1 MQSTDFREPEK
12 IHKIVT
18 EYNFLLLSQ
27 LEAQRTYYEELL
39 QKARSEQ
46 GSSDEARRLQKS
58 NAQQSQQ
65 IAQLK
70 DKLLEVMREN
80 KFLKEMMETDRS
92 RFESLMQ
99 KQEAERRGTA
109 QQMQD
114 MQEQLRDLM
123 FFVEAQKAVQGQ
135 ETLEEGAVVRIKK
148 DAVPPPPMKPGG
160 GKKKKKK

>member
-1 MQSTDFREPEK
+1 
-12 IHKIVT
+12 VT

-27 LEAQRTYYEELL
+27 LEAQRAYFEELL

-58 NAQQSQQ
+58 NAQQSQH
-65 IAQLK
+65 ISQLK

-99 KQEAERRGTA
+99 KQEAERRATA

-135 ETLEEGAVVRIKK
+135 EGLEDGAVVRIKK